1 MTESDKS
8 IDDKIL
14 DNFYKQSADKII
26 QHLETVRVLPK
37 SETAAQTHLTP
48 RCINAISIRVRR
60 LFVFWLGSIKNSN
73 YCY

>member
-26 QHLETVRVLPK
+26 QHLETVRECPDPL
-37 SETAAQTHLTP
+37 
-48 RCINAISIRVRR
+48 
-60 LFVFWLGSIKNSN
+60 
-73 YCY
+73 